1 MRKFILCAAICAAA
15 LFSSSAFAVPAESTP
30 VEGAN
35 IAVAYQLPNSPKVYG
50 QNFDTYYHPAS
61 TQKLLTGL
69 SAILYLGHEWK
80 MKTELKVSDSALT
93 DKKLNIDTNGILRGD
108 VLIRFTGDPT
118 FDTKKFHTLVKVLE
132 TAGIKHIKGSVI
144 LDVSRF
150 GGKSRG
156 NGWSWDDLP
165 ICFTAP
171 AAPIIINRNCVFAQL
186 QPHGEGSIATPVI
199 SKGSPISITSDA
211 VAVKPSNYG
220 GDCELEADM
229 YIDNK
234 YHITGCVPIQ
244 EKNQPWPL
252 SLSISDPETWGIDWT
267 AIVLSSHN
275 ITYDNIK
282 IARKA
287 QKGFTTINSI
297 ESEPLG
303 ELVKYMLYK
312 SNNLYADAIA
322 KNLAAEYYD
331 LPATYYRAAKAIKS
345 ILKKYANVDLGN
357 AYIVDGSGLS
367 PHNLITPH
375 QMLNLLD
382 FINKNDDKV
391 QFVKLIPVA
400 DESGTLKWRGSVREA
415 PLAKNVTAKTGA
427 LQNVSNLAGLVT
439 TKSGVRV
446 PFVVFSNSLSYPE
459 NIRDQVRFHRI
470 AQPSLKYERYVLE
483 NIYNEKVMG
492 RDF

>member
-1 MRKFILCAAICAAA
+1 MRKFILCAAVLCAVYNLPA
-15 LFSSSAFAVPAESTP
+15 LAVPAESTP

-35 IAVAYQLPNSPKVYG
+35 IAVAYQLPNSEKVYG

-69 SAILYLGHEWK
+69 SAILYLGHQWK
-80 MKTELKVSDSALT
+80 MKTELKVSDSAFNAKGLNV
-93 DKKLNIDTNGILRGD
+93 DKNGILRGD
-108 VLIRFTGDPT
+108 VLLRFTGDPT
-118 FDTKKFHTLVKVLE
+118 FDTKKFHTLVQSLE
-132 TAGIKHIKGSVI
+132 KAGVKHIKGSVI

-186 QPHGEGSIATPVI
+186 QPHGEGSVATPVI
-199 SKGSPISITSDA
+199 SGGSPIGITSDA
-211 VAVKPSNYG
+211 VAVKPANYG
-220 GDCELEADM
+220 GDCELEANM

-244 EKNQPWPL
+244 EKNKPWPL
-252 SLSISDPETWGIDWT
+252 SLSVADPEAWGTDWT
-267 AIVLSSHN
+267 AMIMSSHN
-275 ITYDNIK
+275 ITYDQIK

-287 QKGFTTINSI
+287 LSGFTTISTV
-297 ESEPLG
+297 ESAPLG

-322 KNLAAEYYD
+322 KNLAAEYYG
-331 LPATYYRAAKAIKS
+331 LPATYYRATKAIIS
-345 ILKKYANVDLGN
+345 ILKKYASVDLGN
-357 AYIVDGSGLS
+357 AYLVDGSGLS

-382 FINKNDDKV
+382 FINKNDNKV
-391 QFVKLIPVA
+391 QFVKLMPVA

-439 TKSGVRV
+439 TRSGVRV

-459 NIRDQVRFHRI
+459 KIRDQVRFHRI